1 MQNKKIFIIVIFIVI
16 TLSIATVIST
26 VLAIYYYKENNC
38 EEPVV
43 VSNNDICEKELATI
57 SNEVNLY
64 KVEIKGEVKNPGVY
78 EIEDGLVIND
88 LINIAG
94 GLTKNAFTDN
104 INLSKKLSA
113 EMVIIIYDKNKY
125 NQENKNV
132 NDICKST
139 DEVLDQCLANKD
151 SVIVSNNTENNGVL
165 ININTASI
173 EELMSL
179 PGVGQAKAEN
189 IITYRN
195 TNGNFQNPED
205 ILNVDGIGPS
215 LYEKFKNNIQV

>member
-1 MQNKKIFIIVIFIVI
+1 
-16 TLSIATVIST
+16 
-26 VLAIYYYKENNC
+26 
-38 EEPVV
+38 
-43 VSNNDICEKELATI
+43 
-57 SNEVNLY
+57 
-64 KVEIKGEVKNPGVY
+64 
-78 EIEDGLVIND
+78 
-88 LINIAG
+88 
-94 GLTKNAFTDN
+94 
-104 INLSKKLSA
+104 
-113 EMVIIIYDKNKY
+113 MVIIIYDKNKY